1 MELIMINLNKVASF
15 RLTEQEYND
24 LKNIT
29 SILNKSKTENRRT
42 NPLIKKYLENIAD
55 GKQKNNISIS
65 KGDVIRASIRNFT
78 KKYKQLTK
86 I

>member
-1 MELIMINLNKVASF
+1 MINLNKVASF

-42 NPLIKKYLENIAD
+42 KPLIKKYLENIAD

>member
-1 MELIMINLNKVASF
+1 MINLNKVASF

>member
-1 MELIMINLNKVASF
+1 MINLNKVASF
-15 RLTEQEYND
+15 RLTEQEDND

>member
-1 MELIMINLNKVASF
+1 MINLNKVASF

-29 SILNKSKTENRRT
+29 PILNKSRTENRRT

>member
-1 MELIMINLNKVASF
+1 MINLNKVASF

-29 SILNKSKTENRRT
+29 SILNKSRTENRRT